1 MHVLIMITITILF
14 CVSTYTAYRCIWL
27 SKFCIYDSTFCNVND
42 VLMIYSMYACRYGY
56 VCTHASYTQFM
67 Q

>member
-1 MHVLIMITITILF
+1 MTVHFVI
-14 CVSTYTAYRCIWL
+14 
-27 SKFCIYDSTFCNVND
+27 VND

-56 VCTHASYTQFM
+56 VCTHASYTKFM